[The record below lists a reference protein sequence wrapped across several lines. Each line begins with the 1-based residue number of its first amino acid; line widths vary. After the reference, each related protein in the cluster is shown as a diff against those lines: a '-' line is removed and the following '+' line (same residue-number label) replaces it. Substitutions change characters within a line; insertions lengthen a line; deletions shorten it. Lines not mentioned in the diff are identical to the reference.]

1 MTVVDDDGDDGDDDD
16 DDDCYCRY
24 WDWQD
29 PSNSFDQSHF
39 FACFY
44 KKLKRDFR
52 IFSFSLIML
61 SELSMKKTI
70 PRRIIARIRPLC
82 SVPVT
87 WIVSWIVR
95 FECIVWCNSVHRKNT
110 GHIEI
115 SGTSRSPR
123 HHTGGIK
130 WLVLENKWK
139 AMSNIFLYEILTYHS
154 I

>member
-1 MTVVDDDGDDGDDDD
+1 MMMVMMVMMMMMMIVIAAIGIGRIHQTASIRAISLPV
-16 DDDCYCRY
+16 
-24 WDWQD
+24 
-29 PSNSFDQSHF
+29 ST
-39 FACFY
+39 
-44 KKLKRDFR
+44 KKLKKDFR

-95 FECIVWCNSVHRKNT
+95 FECIVWCDSVHRKNT

-115 SGTSRSPR
+115 SGTGRSPR
-123 HHTGGIK
+123 HHTGGIE
-130 WLVLENKWK
+130 WLVLKNKRK
-139 AMSNIFLYEILTYHS
+139 IMSNMFLYEILTYHS